1 MKNYLFI
8 MGLFLGA
15 NFTFAQNSSIGPTV
29 GINSSWLSDQEG
41 DIRNPIGLN
50 IGLNY
55 TYSNYEKWGF
65 GTGVNFSQEGVIVK
79 RSGTDYKTKL
89 NYIRIPLK
97 AYHFFGDLEDSFRP
111 KVYAGPSFG
120 FLIGGDVES
129 SDLTIDAKDIYEGFD
144 AGLLIGTGFN
154 FKFAERTWFN
164 FDLNYTHG
172 VINAAKLGNETFNRN
187 VGVTMGVAWGF

>member
-1 MKNYLFI
+1 MKSYLI
-8 MGLFLGA
+8 ILSLFLSA
-15 NFTFAQNSSIGPTV
+15 TFTFAQNSSLGPSI
-29 GINSSWLSDQEG
+29 GINSSWLSNQDG

-55 TYSNYEKWGF
+55 TYSNFVKWGF
-65 GTGVNFSQEGVIVK
+65 GTGVNLSQEGVIVK
-79 RSGTDYKTKL
+79 RAGADYKTKL

-111 KVYAGPSFG
+111 KVYVGPSFG
-120 FLIGGDVES
+120 FLIGGKVEN
-129 SDLTIDAKDIYEGFD
+129 SDIKVDAKDLYEGFD
-144 AGLLIGTGFN
+144 AGLLVGTGFN
-154 FKFAERTWFN
+154 FKFADRTWFN

-172 VINAAKLGNETFNRN
+172 LINAAKLGKETFNRN